1 MNLPAAPPPSD
12 TPLRQL
18 GNTVGFWREDFTVRS
33 FSLEPQWRA
42 EHGVALQDGAD
53 SAVRWLQLVHPEDRH
68 SVSRAQHSMLTAR
81 HADLD
86 IEYRVMARERGWF
99 WVAQRGQIVDRGQDG
114 RPRTAAGVI
123 IDIDGEKRAR
133 IAQRVAEAQ
142 RDVALWGGDLGLY
155 DWNLLTDGMRWL
167 QGWENRTDVDA
178 IAGLEVS
185 ARWLTLTHPDDRALL
200 GAALQDFRT
209 GRVPELQVE
218 YRIRSRAG
226 QWLWLAD
233 RARVIDLDSRGQPW
247 RAMGVRQVVDEL
259 VRLRL
264 QAGEVANAGRQF
276 EKELL
281 AVASREQE
289 RMGSEL
295 HDGLGQELTGAALM
309 LQACLRD
316 LRASNSPQA
325 AAVGEVLAQ
334 LNCSIEN
341 TRTLARGLWPMATGP
356 GGLVSALAN
365 LAVRLDRHSGLQIRF
380 VNRLAQCPPLPL
392 PPPAAHHLLRIA
404 QEAVTNTLKHSG
416 ATDVVL
422 ELGPTED
429 GIYLCVRDNGRGFPD
444 ATAAEN
450 GLGMRLMQ
458 YRARV
463 LDGDLRTHSAQH
475 QGVTI
480 TCRCPVHSFASH
492 LDLSDSGALR

>member
-1 MNLPAAPPPSD
+1 MNLPAAPPTSD
-12 TPLRQL
+12 TPLRPL

-42 EHGVALQDGAD
+42 EHGVALHDGAD
-53 SAVRWLQLVHPEDRH
+53 SAVRWLQLVHPEDRL
-68 SVSRAQHSMLTAR
+68 SVSRAQQSMMTAR
-81 HADLD
+81 HADMD

-167 QGWENRTDVDA
+167 HGWETRTDVDA

-185 ARWLTLTHPDDRALL
+185 ARWLALTHPDDRALL

-218 YRIRSRAG
+218 YRLRSRAG
-226 QWLWLAD
+226 QWLWLVD

-259 VRLRL
+259 ARLRL
-264 QAGEVANAGRQF
+264 QARDVADTQRQF

-281 AVASREQE
+281 DVASREQE

-316 LRASNSPQA
+316 LRAGDSPQA

-334 LNCSIEN
+334 LNCTIEN
-341 TRTLARGLWPMATGP
+341 TRTLARGLWPLATGP

-365 LAVRLDRHSGLQIRF
+365 LAARLDRHSGLQIRF
-380 VNRLAQCPPLPL
+380 VNRLAQYPPLP
-392 PPPAAHHLLRIA
+392 PSSAHHLLRIA

-422 ELGPTED
+422 ELGQTEE

-444 ATAAEN
+444 AIAPDN
-450 GLGMRLMQ
+450 GMGMRLMQ
-458 YRARV
+458 YRAR
-463 LDGDLRTHSAQH
+463 LLGGDLRTYSAQH

-480 TCRCPVHSFASH
+480 TCRCPVHSSASH
-492 LDLSDSGALR
+492 LDLSDSGDLR